1 MKAGFLRK
9 IAGISLVMLL
19 FVASAEAQN
28 KKATMAEKKK
38 AKIERSYKKA
48 YGKAR
53 KKTIKHRREIQT
65 EATRE
70 RMDQTDKR
78 AEANRNQ
85 NDPGFFERIFKRKR
99 PNKR

>member
-1 MKAGFLRK
+1 MITGFLRK
-9 IAGISLVMLL
+9 IAGVALVALML
-19 FVASAEAQN
+19 AGSAEAQN
-28 KKATMAEKKK
+28 RKATMAEKKK

-53 KKTIKHRREIQT
+53 KKTIKHRRDIQT

-70 RMDQTDKR
+70 RMDQADKR
-78 AEANRNQ
+78 AEANRSQ
-85 NDPGFFERIFKRKR
+85 NDPVLFERIFRRKR